1 MNDHPETWPRGRSHE
16 VRRPLAAIRRDPAR
30 RCPKAD
36 RAAGPD
42 ETADRTAKQSCP
54 RSRTLPP
61 QWSTEAR
68 YNSIRR
74 RASIQGIAVT
84 RLAACANNHALP
96 VGLEFRSR
104 KAPSYSVHCDHN
116 GTRVL
121 TALARLLIRGNH

>member
-30 RCPKAD
+30 RCPKAG

-42 ETADRTAKQSCP
+42 ETADRTAKQSYP
-54 RSRTLPP
+54 RSRTLPRHG
-61 QWSTEAR
+61 STEAR

-74 RASIQGIAVT
+74 RASILGIAVT
-84 RLAACANNHALP
+84 RLAACANNHELP
-96 VGLEFRSR
+96 VGLEFRWR
-104 KAPSYSVHCDHN
+104 MAPSYCVLCDHN

-121 TALARLLIRGNH
+121 TGSARGHD